1 MAYVFSPLYAA
12 FSSCVATGALAHV
25 DVGQARAIHEA
36 VIEGRWQTARE
47 LLRAVMQSKLS
58 GSA

>member
-1 MAYVFSPLYAA
+1 MTFLHCNLRSLANTPAGV
-12 FSSCVATGALAHV
+12 LAHV

-47 LLRAVMQSKLS
+47 LLDAVMQGKLS